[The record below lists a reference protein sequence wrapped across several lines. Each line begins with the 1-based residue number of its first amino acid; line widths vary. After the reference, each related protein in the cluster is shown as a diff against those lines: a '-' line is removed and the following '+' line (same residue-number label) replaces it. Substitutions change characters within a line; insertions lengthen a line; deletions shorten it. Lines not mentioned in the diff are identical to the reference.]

1 MNSWQIQQL
10 KFAFGIG
17 GLMSFYGI
25 IGFLTFTV
33 GPSLGLS
40 MNQRVMVIVVLLL
53 TLPFTLLVG
62 YFATRGAKKK
72 EEAAKKDAE
81 AKTGDAKAEEK
92 TQTEGEQPKLA
103 TPTGNYQ
110 DLPGGAEE
118 VVKFLQTSNLGGA
131 GNAKDAIYA
140 LPWYIVAG
148 SPKSGKSSLVLG
160 SNLNFQTLPSQ
171 RQSEQKMI
179 RPTRNI
185 DWRVTSDAVFVDTA
199 GRYQTE
205 GADEDEWN
213 SLLETIKKYRSNR
226 PIDGMLFVADTE
238 KILNSDERQIEE
250 MAKVMRTRIDEAMQR
265 LKVRF
270 PVYLVFTHADAI
282 EGFRDSFST
291 SKKEGETLVWG
302 ATIPLEKSDTAHSM
316 FDEEYGLL
324 QNSVMKRRL
333 MRLSAP
339 FPPVRQLR
347 IFNFPL
353 HFGAARRKLGAFVAA
368 LFRPNPF
375 SENPF
380 LRGYYFTSV
389 PAGRQQQQAQAQGDK
404 TMSGTPSPQTVGY
417 TYFTEKFFRD
427 VILRDKD
434 LVRTF
439 QEQRQKPPILGWLLT
454 LFGATIVFIFLILVT
469 VSLINNQ
476 KLLTAAADK
485 GSAVLNIAKA
495 DGNVSPLSKAPDAA
509 TREVNAIE
517 DLRALMLE
525 LDEYDRSYAP
535 IYLGMG
541 LYSGD
546 SIYKGDETTKG
557 LLNIYYNAIGRRYMD
572 PTVKRL
578 EDELRKF
585 AAAPPVNSN
594 ALSQQ
599 EEDVLSR
606 NYDLLKVYLML
617 SDKYRDK
624 SNDTDIVNALKE
636 FWFTESKLPATLKD
650 DAENQLKFY
659 AKQSDRLEG
668 PDKFPRIQNDMNLV
682 AEVRKRLEAFP
693 PHKRYYKRKVTE
705 ISKEVEG
712 KYGEMTVDAIL
723 QRNGGDAGYL
733 EGVAAVPGAYTLEGF
748 KLMDT
753 AIILSAQELSG
764 TDWVMSDDKNVV
776 QNIGDISQDA
786 TKIRDQYFRDYT
798 DRWRE
803 FVKNIKVKPYRKETD
818 RDNSRVS
825 AKDALSSFASANS
838 PMKVLLKEIARN
850 TNFTAKRKPTGWW
863 ESIKGWFKSEKLP
876 DTGGNSQVER
886 EFRPLFSFVE
896 GDKTTKIDEY
906 QTLISQV
913 YIKYNGFDDTQINE
927 LASIQEDEKNKKF
940 PQLNDSSSK
949 IDAATKP
956 LKDAKDSAVS
966 PFFAELLRQP
976 LGNLKALLG
985 ADSLKQLAERWAN
998 EVLPAATLAEQG
1010 YPFVP
1015 GENNADFTNLKN
1027 YLAPNGG
1034 KLSQFFTDNNLQK
1047 KYFEGDLGQL
1057 KLKDPTN
1064 APFNQE
1070 FVDYLNKAFTL
1081 RKALF
1086 GKGDDVKFEYNF
1098 ELTNPKD
1105 TVVEMTIDGIPI
1117 SSVDKPSS
1125 LLSFPGTSGGTGVTI
1140 RLLSTGATTSTSG
1153 TTTTSANTSTSSVNS
1168 NSSSNS
1174 TVTKPTPVPV
1184 QNSNT
1189 STDSND
1195 EKPFSGTW
1203 GLFRFF
1209 DAANGT
1215 KQSDNSYLLSYKLK
1229 SGKTLTAK
1237 ITPSGVDPFNKSIYE
1252 LRAPK
1257 TILK

>member
-1 MNSWQIQQL
+1 
-10 KFAFGIG
+10 
-17 GLMSFYGI
+17 MSFYGI

-33 GPSLGLS
+33 GPSLGLNP
-40 MNQRVMVIVVLLL
+40 NQRIMVIVVLLL
-53 TLPFTLLVG
+53 TLPFSLLVG
-62 YFATRGAKKK
+62 YFATRRSKKK
-72 EEAAKKDAE
+72 EEEVKKDGD

-92 TQTEGEQPKLA
+92 TSTGGEQAQKTA
-103 TPTGNYQ
+103 TPTGDYK

-118 VVKFLQTSNLGGA
+118 VVKFLQTSNLGGT
-131 GNAKDAIYA
+131 NAKDAIYT

-148 SPKSGKSSLVLG
+148 TPKSGKSSLVLG

-270 PVYLVFTHADAI
+270 PVYLIFTHADAI

-324 QNSVMKRRL
+324 QNSIMKRRL

-389 PAGRQQQQAQAQGDK
+389 PAGRQQQQAQGDK
-404 TMSGTPSPQTVGY
+404 TMSGTASPQTVGY

-427 VILRDKD
+427 VVLRDKD

-454 LFGATIVFIFLILVT
+454 LLGATIVFVLLILVT
-469 VSLINNQ
+469 VSLVNNQ
-476 KLLTAAADK
+476 KLLAASADK

-495 DGNVSPLSKAPDAA
+495 DGNISPLSKAPDAA

-525 LDEYDRSYAP
+525 LDDYDRKGAP

-541 LYSGD
+541 LYSGNT
-546 SIYKGDETTKG
+546 IYKGDEKTKG

-594 ALSQQ
+594 ALNQQ

-636 FWFTESKLPATLKD
+636 FWFTESKLPAALKD

-659 AKQSDRLEG
+659 AKQADRLEG

-682 AEVRKRLEAFP
+682 TEVRKKLLAFP

-705 ISKEVEG
+705 ISKEVEA
-712 KYGEMTVDAIL
+712 KHGEMTVDAIL
-723 QRNGGDAGYL
+723 QRRGGDGGYL
-733 EGVAAVPGAYTLEGF
+733 EGVVAVPGAYTIEGF
-748 KLMDT
+748 KLMNA
-753 AIILSAQELSG
+753 AILLSAQELSG
-764 TDWVMSDDKNVV
+764 TDWVMSDDKSVVENVGSLTE
-776 QNIGDISQDA
+776 NSN
-786 TKIRDQYFRDYT
+786 KIRDQYFRDYA

-803 FVKNIKVKPYRKETD
+803 FVKNIKIKPYRKETD
-818 RDNSRVS
+818 KDNSKVS
-825 AKDALSSFASANS
+825 AKDALSSFSSANS
-838 PMKVLLKEIARN
+838 PIKVLFKEIARN
-850 TNFTAKRKPTGWW
+850 TNLSAKPKPTGWW
-863 ESIKGWFKSEKLP
+863 ETIKGWFKSETLP
-876 DTGGNSQVER
+876 DTGGASQVVER
-886 EFRPLFSFVE
+886 EFRPLFGFVD
-896 GDKTTKIDEY
+896 GDKSTKIDEY
-906 QTLISQV
+906 QALISQV

-927 LASIQEDEKNKKF
+927 LASIQDDEKNKKF

-966 PFFAELLRQP
+966 PFFAEILRQP

-985 ADSLKQLAERWAN
+985 ADSLKQLAERWTS
-998 EVLPAATLAEQG
+998 EVLPAAQLAEQG
-1010 YPFVP
+1010 YPFVA
-1015 GENNADFTNLKN
+1015 GDNNADFANLKAF
-1027 YLAPNGG
+1027 LAPNGG
-1034 KLSQFFTDNNLQK
+1034 KLSQFFTENNLQK

-1064 APFNQE
+1064 SPFNQD

-1086 GKGDDVKFEYNF
+1086 GKGDDVKFDYNF
-1098 ELTNPKD
+1098 EITGPKD
-1105 TVVEMTIDGIPI
+1105 AVVEITIDGITL

-1125 LLSFPGTSGGTGVTI
+1125 LISFPAPSGSGNGVMI

-1174 TVTKPTPVPV
+1174 AVTTATPVPV
-1184 QNSNT
+1184 QNNNNT
-1189 STDSND
+1189 AGSND
-1195 EKPFSGTW
+1195 EKPFSGPW

-1209 DAANGT
+1209 DASNGA
-1215 KQSDNSYLLSYKLK
+1215 KQSDNSYLLTFKLK

-1237 ITPSGVDPFNKSIYE
+1237 ITPSGVDPFNKAIYE

>member
-1 MNSWQIQQL
+1 MSSWHAQQL

-17 GLMSFYGI
+17 GFMSFYGV
-25 IGFLTFTV
+25 V
-33 GPSLGLS
+33 GLLVWLGGEKLGLPVNS
-40 MNQRVMVIVVLLL
+40 RIMVIVVLLL
-53 TLPFTLLVG
+53 TLPFTLLIG
-62 YFATRGAKKK
+62 YFATRRSKKK
-72 EEAAKKDAE
+72 EEDAKKE
-81 AKTGDAKAEEK
+81 TEPKAEEK
-92 TQTEGEQPKLA
+92 AGDGSAEQPKLA

-110 DLPGGAEE
+110 DLPSGAEE
-118 VVKFLQTSNLGGA
+118 VVKFLQTSNLA
-131 GNAKDAIYA
+131 GTNGKEAVYA

-148 SPKSGKSSLVLG
+148 MPKSGKSSLVLG

-171 RQSEQKMI
+171 RQSEQKMV

-226 PIDGMLFVADTE
+226 PVDGMLLVADTE

-250 MAKVMRTRIDEAMQR
+250 LAKVMRTRLDEAMQR

-302 ATIPLEKSDTAHSM
+302 ATIPLEKSETAHSL

-324 QNSVMKRRL
+324 HNSVMKRRL

-353 HFGAARRKLGAFVAA
+353 HFGSARRKLGAFVSA

-389 PAGRQQQQAQAQGDK
+389 PAQRQQQQMQGDK
-404 TMSGTPSPQTVGY
+404 TMSGNAPQTVGY
-417 TYFTEKFFRD
+417 TYFTEKFFKD
-427 VILRDKD
+427 VVLRDKD

-454 LFGATIVFIFLILVT
+454 LLGATVVFIFLILAT
-469 VSLINNQ
+469 VSLVNNQ
-476 KLLTAAADK
+476 KLLKASEDK
-485 GSAVLNIAKA
+485 GSMVLNIAKA
-495 DGNVSPLSKAPDAA
+495 DGNINPLSKAPDAA

-517 DLRALMLE
+517 DLRVLMVE
-525 LDEYDRSYAP
+525 LDEYDRKGAP

-541 LYSGD
+541 LYSGNT
-546 SIYKGDETTKG
+546 IYKGDEKTKG

-572 PTVKRL
+572 PTVRRL

-585 AAAPPVNSN
+585 AAAPPVNANSIT
-594 ALSQQ
+594 QQ
-599 EEDVLSR
+599 QEDVLSR

-624 SNDTDIVNALKE
+624 SNDTDIVNALKD
-636 FWFTESKLPATLKD
+636 FWFTESKLPANLKD

-659 AKQSDRLEG
+659 ARQADRLEG
-668 PDKFPRIQNDMNLV
+668 PDKFPRIQNDNNLV
-682 AEVRKRLEAFP
+682 AEVRKKLLAFP
-693 PHKRYYKRKVTE
+693 PYKRYYKRKVTE

-723 QRNGGDAGYL
+723 QRNGGDGGFL
-733 EGVAAVPGAYTLEGF
+733 EGIVGVPGAYTVEGF
-748 KLMDT
+748 KLMDK
-753 AIILSAQELSG
+753 AILLSAKELSE
-764 TDWVMSDDKNVV
+764 TDWVMTDDKSVV
-776 QNIGDISQDA
+776 ENIADLSQDSN
-786 TKIRDQYFRDYT
+786 KIREQYFRDYA

-803 FVKNIKVKPYRKETD
+803 FVKNVKVKAYRKEND
-818 RDNSRVS
+818 KDPSKVS
-825 AKDALSSFASANS
+825 AKDALASFSSANS
-838 PMKVLLKEIARN
+838 PMKVLLREIGRN
-850 TNFTAKRKPTGWW
+850 TNLSAKPKPTGWW
-863 ESIKGWFKSEKLP
+863 ETVKGWFKSETLP
-876 DTGGNSQVER
+876 DTGGNSQVEK

-906 QTLISQV
+906 QTLISNV
-913 YIKYNGFDDTQINE
+913 YIKYNGFSDTEINE
-927 LASIQEDEKNKKF
+927 LASIQDDEKNKKF

-949 IDAATKP
+949 IDAATKSF
-956 LKDAKDSAVS
+956 KDAKDAPVA

-976 LGNLKALLG
+976 VGNLKALLG
-985 ADSLKQLAERWAN
+985 ADSLKQLGEKWTN
-998 EVLPAATLAEQG
+998 EVLPAALLAEQG
-1010 YPFVP
+1010 YPFAE
-1015 GENNADFTNLKN
+1015 GDNNADFANLKED
-1027 YLAPNGG
+1027 LAPSSG
-1034 KLSQFFTDNNLQK
+1034 KLSQFYDNNNLK
-1047 KYFEGDLGQL
+1047 KYFDGDFGQL
-1057 KLKDPTN
+1057 KMKDSN
-1064 APFNQE
+1064 SAPFSQE

-1081 RKALF
+1081 RKSLF
-1086 GKGDDVKFEYNF
+1086 GKGDDVKFDYNF

-1105 TVVEMTIDGIPI
+1105 ALVEMTIDGITL
-1117 SSVDKPSS
+1117 SSADKPSS
-1125 LLSFPGTSGGTGVTI
+1125 PVSFPAATGGGNGVLI
-1140 RLLSTGATTSTSG
+1140 KLLSTGATTSTSG
-1153 TTTTSANTSTSSVNS
+1153 TTTSANTSSSSVNS
-1168 NSSSNS
+1168 NSS
-1174 TVTKPTPVPV
+1174 TVTTTPTPA
-1184 QNSNT
+1184 QTGNT
-1189 STDSND
+1189 SGSSTD
-1195 EKPFSGTW
+1195 EKQFLGPW

-1209 DAANGT
+1209 DAAGGS
-1215 KQSDNSYLLSYKLK
+1215 KQSDNSYLLNYKLK

-1237 ITPSGVDPFNKSIYE
+1237 ITPSGVDPFNKEIYK

>member
-1 MNSWQIQQL
+1 MSSWHVQQL

-17 GLMSFYGI
+17 GFMSFYGV
-25 IGFLTFTV
+25 V
-33 GPSLGLS
+33 GLLVWLGGEKLGLPVNS
-40 MNQRVMVIVVLLL
+40 RIMVIVVLLL
-53 TLPFTLLVG
+53 TLPFTLGIG
-62 YFATRGAKKK
+62 YLATRRSKKK
-72 EEAAKKDAE
+72 EEEAKKE
-81 AKTGDAKAEEK
+81 PEGKTEEK
-92 TQTEGEQPKLA
+92 AGEKTADSSAEQPKLA
-103 TPTGNYQ
+103 APTGNYQ
-110 DLPGGAEE
+110 DLPSGAEE
-118 VVKFLQTSNLGGA
+118 VVKFLQTSNLA
-131 GNAKDAIYA
+131 GTNGKEAVYA

-148 SPKSGKSSLVLG
+148 MPKSGKSSLVLG

-226 PIDGMLFVADTE
+226 PVDGMLLVADTE

-250 MAKVMRTRIDEAMQR
+250 LAKVMRTRLDEAMQR

-302 ATIPLEKSDTAHSM
+302 ATIPLEKSETAHSL

-324 QNSVMKRRL
+324 HNSVMKRRL

-353 HFGAARRKLGAFVAA
+353 HFGSARRKLGAFVSA

-389 PAGRQQQQAQAQGDK
+389 PANRQQVQGDK
-404 TMSGTPSPQTVGY
+404 TMSGNAPQTVGY

-427 VILRDKD
+427 VVLRDKD

-454 LFGATIVFIFLILVT
+454 LLGATVVFIFLILAT
-469 VSLINNQ
+469 VSLVNNR
-476 KLLTAAADK
+476 KLLNAAAEK

-517 DLRALMLE
+517 DLRVLMVE
-525 LDEYDRSYAP
+525 LDDYDRNGAP

-541 LYSGD
+541 LYSGNK
-546 SIYKGDETTKG
+546 IYKGDEKSKG

-572 PTVKRL
+572 PTVRRL

-585 AAAPPVNSN
+585 AAAPPVNANSIT
-594 ALSQQ
+594 QQ

-617 SDKYRDK
+617 SDKYGDK
-624 SNDTDIVNALKE
+624 SNDTDIVNTLKD
-636 FWFTESKLPATLKD
+636 FWFTESKLPVNLKD

-659 AKQSDRLEG
+659 AKQTRRLEG
-668 PDKFPRIQNDMNLV
+668 SDKFPRIQNDMNLV
-682 AEVRKRLEAFP
+682 AEVRKKLLAFP
-693 PHKRYYKRKVTE
+693 PYKRYYKRKVTE

-723 QRNGGDAGYL
+723 QRNGGDGGFL
-733 EGVAAVPGAYTLEGF
+733 EGIVAVPGAYTVEGF
-748 KLMDT
+748 KLMDR
-753 AIILSAQELSG
+753 AILSSAQELSE
-764 TDWVMSDDKNVV
+764 TDWVMTDDKSIVE
-776 QNIGDISQDA
+776 NIANLSQDSN
-786 TKIRDQYFRDYT
+786 KIREQYFRDYA

-803 FVKNIKVKPYRKETD
+803 FVKNVKVKGYRKEND
-818 RDNSRVS
+818 KDPSKVS
-825 AKDALSSFASANS
+825 AKDALASFSSANS
-838 PMKVLLKEIARN
+838 PMKVLLREIARN
-850 TNFTAKRKPTGWW
+850 TNLSAKRKPTGWW
-863 ESIKGWFKSEKLP
+863 ETIKGWFKSETLP
-876 DTGGNSQVER
+876 DTGGNSQVEK

-906 QTLISQV
+906 QTLISNV
-913 YIKYNGFDDTQINE
+913 YIKYNGFSDTEINE
-927 LASIQEDEKNKKF
+927 LASIQDDEKNRKF

-949 IDAATKP
+949 IDAATKSF
-956 LKDAKDSAVS
+956 KDAKDAPVA
-966 PFFAELLRQP
+966 PFFAELLRLP
-976 LGNLKALLG
+976 VGNLKELLG
-985 ADSLKQLAERWAN
+985 ADSIKQLGEKWTN
-998 EVLPAATLAEQG
+998 EVLPAALLAEQG
-1010 YPFVP
+1010 YPFAE
-1015 GENNADFTNLKN
+1015 GDNNADFTNLKA
-1027 YLAPNGG
+1027 YLAPSSG
-1034 KLSQFFTDNNLQK
+1034 KLSQFYDNNNLK
-1047 KYFEGDLGQL
+1047 KYFDGDLGQL
-1057 KLKDPTN
+1057 KLKDPN
-1064 APFNQE
+1064 SAPFTQD

-1086 GKGDDVKFEYNF
+1086 GKGEDVKFDYNF

-1105 TVVEMTIDGIPI
+1105 ALVEMTIDGITL
-1117 SSVDKPSS
+1117 SSAEKPSS
-1125 LLSFPGTSGGTGVTI
+1125 PVSFPATTGGGNGVLI
-1140 RLLSTGATTSTSG
+1140 KLLSTDATISTSG
-1153 TTTTSANTSTSSVNS
+1153 TTTSANPSPSPVNS
-1168 NSSSNS
+1168 NSSTSS
-1174 TVTKPTPVPV
+1174 TVTTTTPKPV
-1184 QNSNT
+1184 QNNSSGSS
-1189 STDSND
+1189 STD
-1195 EKPFSGTW
+1195 EKQFLGPW

-1209 DAANGT
+1209 DAAGGQ

-1237 ITPSGVDPFNKSIYE
+1237 ITPSGVDPFNKKIYE

>member
-1 MNSWQIQQL
+1 MNSWQVQQL

-40 MNQRVMVIVVLLL
+40 LNQRVMVIVVLLL

-62 YFATRGAKKK
+62 YLATRRSKKK
-72 EEAAKKDAE
+72 EEEAKQDGE

-92 TQTEGEQPKLA
+92 AATGDQPQKAA
-103 TPTGNYQ
+103 TPTGTYQ

-131 GNAKDAIYA
+131 GNAKDAIYT

-148 SPKSGKSSLVLG
+148 SPRSGKSSLVLG

-270 PVYLVFTHADAI
+270 PVYLIFTHADSI

-302 ATIPLEKSDTAHSM
+302 ATIPLEKSDTAHAM

-324 QNSVMKRRL
+324 HNAVMKRRL

-380 LRGYYFTSV
+380 LRGYYFTAA
-389 PAGRQQQQAQAQGDK
+389 PAGRQQQQEAQGEK
-404 TMSGTPSPQTVGY
+404 TMSGTPSPMTVGY

-427 VILRDKD
+427 VVLRDKD

-439 QEQRQKPPILGWLLT
+439 LEQRQKPPILGWLLT
-454 LFGATIVFIFLILVT
+454 LLGAALVFIFLILVA
-469 VSLINNQ
+469 VSLVNNQ
-476 KLLTAAADK
+476 KLLAASADK

-517 DLRALMLE
+517 DLRVLMVE
-525 LDEYDRSYAP
+525 LDDYDRNGAP

-541 LYSGD
+541 LYSGN
-546 SIYKGDETTKG
+546 SIYKGDEKTKG

-572 PTVKRL
+572 PTVRRL

-594 ALSQQ
+594 TLNQQ

-636 FWFTESKLPATLKD
+636 FWFAESKLPAGLKD

-659 AKQSDRLEG
+659 AKQADRLEG
-668 PDKFPRIQNDMNLV
+668 PDKFPRIQNDMDLV
-682 AEVRKRLEAFP
+682 AQVRKKLLAFP

-705 ISKEVEG
+705 ISKEIEA

-723 QRNGGDAGYL
+723 QRRGGDGGYL
-733 EGVAAVPGAYTLEGF
+733 EGVVAVPGAYTIEGF
-748 KLMDT
+748 KLMNV
-753 AIILSAQELSG
+753 AILASAQELSG
-764 TDWVMSDDKNVV
+764 SDWVMSDDKNVV
-776 QNIGDISQDA
+776 ENVTGMTENA
-786 TKIRDQYFRDYT
+786 NKIREQYFRDYA

-803 FVKNIKVKPYRKETD
+803 FVKNVKVKPYRKETD
-818 RDNSRVS
+818 SDNSKVS
-825 AKDALSSFASANS
+825 AKDALSSFSSANS
-838 PMKVLLKEIARN
+838 PIKVLFKEIARN
-850 TNFTAKRKPTGWW
+850 TNLSAKPKPTGWW
-863 ESIKGWFKSEKLP
+863 ETIKGWFKSETLP
-876 DTGGNSQVER
+876 DTGGASQVVER
-886 EFRPLFSFVE
+886 EFRPLFGFVE
-896 GDKTTKIDEY
+896 GDKSTKIDEY
-906 QTLISQV
+906 QTLLSQV
-913 YIKYNGFDDTQINE
+913 YIKYNGFDDAKINE
-927 LASIQEDEKNKKF
+927 IASVQDDEKNKQF

-966 PFFAELLRQP
+966 PFFAEILRQP
-976 LGNLKALLG
+976 LGNLKALLS
-985 ADSLKQLAERWAN
+985 ADSLKQLADRWAN
-998 EVLPAATLAEQG
+998 EILPAAKLAEQG
-1010 YPFVP
+1010 YPFVQ
-1015 GENNADFTNLKN
+1015 GENNADFANLKA
-1027 YLAPNGG
+1027 YLAPSSG

-1057 KLKDPTN
+1057 KLKDPAN
-1064 APFNQE
+1064 SPFRQE

-1105 TVVEMTIDGIPI
+1105 TVVEMVIDGTTV
-1117 SSVDKPSS
+1117 SSVDKPS
-1125 LLSFPGTSGGTGVTI
+1125 LLISFPGTSGGTGVTI
-1140 RLLSTGATTSTSG
+1140 KLLSTSSTTSTSG
-1153 TTTTSANTSTSSVNS
+1153 TTTSSANTSTSSVNS

-1174 TVTKPTPVPV
+1174 AVTTSTPVPV
-1184 QNSNT
+1184 QNNN
-1189 STDSND
+1189 STASTD
-1195 EKPFSGTW
+1195 EKPFPGPW
-1203 GLFRFF
+1203 GLFRFIR
-1209 DAANGT
+1209 DANGT

-1237 ITPSGVDPFNKSIYE
+1237 ITPQGVDPFDREIYK
-1252 LRAPK
+1252 LQAPE